1 MALLSLFF
9 NDAAALQKDNAIPF
23 DRAFTQ
29 FFFLIVE
36 TAIPFLERP
45 PVERCVA
52 TNFSQRFSWH
62 WLRKH
67 SDLGRCYI
75 GTVNT
80 FFFPGSHFTASGLFG
95 R

>member
-1 MALLSLFF
+1 MQLHLIEFF
-9 NDAAALQKDNAIPF
+9 HI
-23 DRAFTQ
+23 

-36 TAIPFLERP
+36 TAIPFLQRP
-45 PVERCVA
+45 PVERCA
-52 TNFSQRFSWH
+52 TTDFSQRFSWH

-80 FFFPGSHFTASGLFG
+80 FFFRAAILQRLDCLEDENKKKKKKKDG
-95 R
+95 